1 MFPAPLVRAGAIGM
15 HDDRR
20 KHQRIR
26 TLKAGKITFN
36 RRLNVIDCIVRN
48 MSEGGACIQ
57 IDSPDWLPEKFDLS
71 IPIDGWNS
79 TSQMRADTA
88 TEVATVEEK
97 IVRKIVMPL
106 MRWWARTA
114 SASPRTSPKA
124 PSRTAGLTR

>member
-1 MFPAPLVRAGAIGM
+1 MQAMFAAPLVRAGAIGM

-71 IPIDGWNS
+71 IPIDGWK
-79 TSQMRADTA
+79 RACRLRWKTTDRVG
-88 TEVATVEEK
+88 VAYV
-97 IVRKIVMPL
+97 
-106 MRWWARTA
+106 
-114 SASPRTSPKA
+114 
-124 PSRTAGLTR
+124 